1 MAIADSPLHGGGF
14 IALDAQ
20 GNVYLSSGDGPNPH
34 ISKLSPSGQLLAQF
48 TGFKGDAGV
57 HGVAVD
63 SQGNVYGAAQGGND
77 VVKFSPAGKLI
88 SRIGASQIA
97 VPGGLAVDSHD
108 ALYVADEGGDAV
120 EVFSPSGKLTRTIR
134 GPFIRTRGLAVDAEG
149 QLYVA
154 DHERGRVLKLD
165 ASGKQLASWGQG
177 LNGISLSYPIEI
189 SLDGQGNV
197 FVTDPGDMA
206 LQKLSPDGKL
216 LAAWPA
222 RDKHHPIG
230 VAALPDGTTF
240 TTEDADD
247 GKTARVVERSP
258 AGKEL
263 VVWQ

>member
-1 MAIADSPLHGGGF
+1 MGKDAVSC
-14 IALDAQ
+14 ALKISVGALVLALT
-20 GNVYLSSGDGPNPH
+20 GCVSLTTGEENV
-34 ISKLSPSGQLLAQF
+34 
-48 TGFKGDAGV
+48 
-57 HGVAVD
+57 VAELQD
-63 SQGNVYGAAQGGND
+63 FAN
-77 VVKFSPAGKLI
+77 
-88 SRIGASQIA
+88 RTT
-97 VPGGLAVDSHD
+97 
-108 ALYVADEGGDAV
+108 ALYRVPSVRISIQSATNLNTGAV
-120 EVFSPSGKLTRTIR
+120 YR
-134 GPFIRTRGLAVDAEG
+134 
-149 QLYVA
+149 
-154 DHERGRVLKLD
+154 
-165 ASGKQLASWGQG
+165 
-177 LNGISLSYPIEI
+177 
-189 SLDGQGNV
+189 QGNV